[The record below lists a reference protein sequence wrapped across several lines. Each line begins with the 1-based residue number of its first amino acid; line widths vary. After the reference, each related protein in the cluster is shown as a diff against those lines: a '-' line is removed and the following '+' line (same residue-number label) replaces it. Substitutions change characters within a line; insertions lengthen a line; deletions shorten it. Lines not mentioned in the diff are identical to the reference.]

1 MMNDDVDGYRM
12 AMFWV
17 EHVARLKGS
26 LSHAFLEEK
35 ARGMAGKQKQ
45 TRLAKK
51 QVG

>member
-26 LSHAFLEEK
+26 LSHASYGGES
-35 ARGMAGKQKQ
+35 AGN
-45 TRLAKK
+45 
-51 QVG
+51 G